1 MEKSTEIN
9 DEESCKEKD
18 IDILKDKQKSMKK
31 ILIK

>member
-18 IDILKDKQKSMKK
+18 IDILKMSKRVWKRS
-31 ILIK
+31 